1 MLLFNFQCV
10 IFQKLQR
17 FMKTGG
23 IFLMV
28 NNNNLN
34 LTKKKEVDAKFSNKD
49 LEAHSFQVKEEN
61 MGFKEL
67 YEQSLNQIQYGNI
80 AQGKVVQITN
90 DMVMVD
96 VGWKTEGFIP
106 ASELKDTQ
114 GNINVS
120 VGDEI
125 EVFIDKRDADGN
137 LILSKN
143 KATKLKVWDEIKS
156 ACENNTPVK
165 GKVVEKVKGGLSV
178 DIGIIAF
185 LPGSQVDVRPVK
197 DLDQFVGQ
205 TMDFKVL
212 KYDRKRNNVVL
223 SRRSIVALERETEK
237 KDILESIQE
246 GSIVQ
251 GVIKNITDY
260 GIFIDLGG
268 IDGLLHVTDI
278 SWGRITKPSDHFR
291 KGDKITVKVLSFDR
305 EKERVSLGFKQLTEN
320 PWEHIMEKYPVGS
333 IAEGK
338 VVNLTDYGVFVE
350 LETGVE
356 GLVHISEM
364 YWTREIKHPSKVL
377 KAGDEIKVVVLDVNT
392 EAKRISLSLKQTS
405 PNPWEKLKEK
415 YPEGTIVKG
424 VVRNITN
431 FGVFVG
437 IEEGIDGL
445 IHVSDISWKHRV
457 SHPSEYFKK
466 GQEVEAVVEKV
477 DVENEKFSLS
487 VKKMEKNPWEALSQ
501 KYAPGSVVNGK
512 ITNFTD
518 FGIFVEI
525 EEGIEGLVHISE
537 ISQKRVKTSSELYAM
552 GDTVSAV
559 IKSID
564 PKSKKIRLSI
574 KDAEAPAPSSSNH
587 YLNNKENLGSNLAQ
601 ALAEVKI
608 NQSKG
613 D

>member
-1 MLLFNFQCV
+1 
-10 IFQKLQR
+10 
-17 FMKTGG
+17 MKNRGY
-23 IFLMV
+23 FLMV

-34 LTKKKEVDAKFSNKD
+34 LTKKKEVDAKFSDKD

-212 KYDRKRNNVVL
+212 KYDRKRSNVVL
-223 SRRSIVALERETEK
+223 SRRSIVASERETEK

-377 KAGDEIKVVVLDVNT
+377 KVGDEIKVVVLDVNT

>member
-1 MLLFNFQCV
+1 
-10 IFQKLQR
+10 
-17 FMKTGG
+17 
-23 IFLMV
+23 MV

-34 LTKKKEVDAKFSNKD
+34 LTKKKEVDAKFSDKD

-106 ASELKDTQ
+106 ASELKDAQ

-223 SRRSIVALERETEK
+223 SRRSIVASERETEK

-377 KAGDEIKVVVLDVNT
+377 KVGDEIKVVVLDVNT

>member
-1 MLLFNFQCV
+1 
-10 IFQKLQR
+10 
-17 FMKTGG
+17 
-23 IFLMV
+23 MV
-28 NNNNLN
+28 NNNNTN
-34 LTKKKEVDAKFSNKD
+34 LTQEKEVNAKFSDKD
-49 LEAHSFQVKEEN
+49 SAKHSSQVKEDS

-67 YEQSLNQIQYGNI
+67 YEQSLNQLQYGDI
-80 AQGKVVQITN
+80 ARGKVVQIAN
-90 DMVMVD
+90 EMVMVD

-106 ASELKDTQ
+106 AAEVKDAQ
-114 GNINVS
+114 GNINIS

-125 EVFIDKRDADGN
+125 EVFIDKRDSDGN

-143 KATKLKVWDEIKS
+143 KAAKLKVWDEIKN
-156 ACENNTPVK
+156 ACENNIPVK

-185 LPGSQVDVRPVK
+185 LPGSQIDVRPVK
-197 DLDQFVGQ
+197 DLDKFVGEIL
-205 TMDFKVL
+205 DFKVL
-212 KYDRKRNNVVL
+212 KYDRKRSNVVL
-223 SRRSIVALERETEK
+223 SRRSIVASERETEK
-237 KDILESIQE
+237 KDILNTIQE
-246 GSIVQ
+246 GSVVEGI
-251 GVIKNITDY
+251 IKNITDY

-278 SWGRITKPSDHFR
+278 SWGRIAKPSDNFH
-291 KGDKITVKVLSFDR
+291 KGDKLTVRVLTFDR
-305 EKERVSLGFKQLTEN
+305 EKERVSLGLKQLADN
-320 PWEHIMEKYPVGS
+320 PWEHITDRYPVGS
-333 IAEGK
+333 ITEGK

-377 KAGDEIKVVVLDVNT
+377 NMGDVVKVVVLDVNP
-392 EAKRISLSLKQTS
+392 EAKRISLSLKQTA

-415 YPEGTIVKG
+415 YPEGTVVKG

-431 FGVFVG
+431 FGVFIG

-445 IHVSDISWKHRV
+445 VHVSDISWKHRV
-457 SHPSEYFKK
+457 AHPSEYFKK

-487 VKKMEKNPWEALSQ
+487 VKKLEKNPWDELSQ
-501 KYAPGSVVNGK
+501 KYAPGSVVTGK
-512 ITNFTD
+512 VTNFTD
-518 FGIFVEI
+518 FGIFLEI

-537 ISQKRVKTSSELYAM
+537 ISQKRVKSSSELYKV
-552 GDTVSAV
+552 GDEVSAV
-559 IKSID
+559 VKSID
-564 PKSKKIRLSI
+564 PKTKKIRLSI
-574 KDAEAPAPSSSNH
+574 KEMEAPAPSASSSPNQ
-587 YLNNKENLGSNLAQ
+587 YINNKENLGSSLAQ

-608 NQSKG
+608 NNHSKG

>member
-1 MLLFNFQCV
+1 
-10 IFQKLQR
+10 
-17 FMKTGG
+17 
-23 IFLMV
+23 MV

-377 KAGDEIKVVVLDVNT
+377 KVGDEIKVVVLDVNT